1 MTKTTKM
8 TVLYTARGKFD
19 KFSDSDTMA
28 WEKYVEWSRLSQLSE
43 LISLDGM
50 LNERLIEPDRNDE
63 KEWDYIVIDNMYETG
78 FFTTLDY
85 VLRKMMG
92 KEEYNLL
99 AVIKEPVTEC
109 KFIELENFEFI
120 GYDLLDKYYDI
131 SALSNCG
138 GFDETFRP
146 EELNQFGLIE
156 AFDRAMEIKENLFS
170 NNPEEVHADT
180 NAIAIWRHKYLG
192 R

>member
-1 MTKTTKM
+1 MK
-8 TVLYTARGKFD
+8 VLYTAKAKFD
-19 KFSDSDTMA
+19 KSSETDKMA
-28 WEKYVEWSRLSQLSE
+28 WEKYVEWSRLPQLIE

-85 VLRKMMG
+85 VLKKMMG
-92 KEEYNLL
+92 KEKYNLL
-99 AVIKEPVTEC
+99 AVIINPTADC
-109 KFIELENFEFI
+109 QFIEIDNFEFI

-131 SALSNCG
+131 SALCNCG

-146 EELNQFGLIE
+146 EELNPFGLIE
-156 AFDRAMEIKENLFS
+156 DFDRAMEIRENLLA

-180 NAIAIWRHKYLG
+180 NAIAIWRHQYLG

>member
-1 MTKTTKM
+1 MIKITKM
-8 TVLYTARGKFD
+8 RVLYTARAKFD
-19 KFSDSDTMA
+19 KFSDTDTIA
-28 WEKYVEWSRLSQLSE
+28 WEKYLEWSRLPQLSE

-50 LNERLIEPDRNDE
+50 LNDRLIEPDRNEE
-63 KEWDYIVIDNMYETG
+63 KEWDFIVIDNGYETG

-85 VLRKMMG
+85 VLKKMMG
-92 KEEYNLL
+92 KEKYNLL
-99 AVIKEPVTEC
+99 AVIKEPVTDC
-109 KFIELENFEFI
+109 KFIEIENFEFI

-156 AFDRAMEIKENLFS
+156 DFDRAMEIKENLLS

>member
-1 MTKTTKM
+1 MK
-8 TVLYTARGKFD
+8 VLYTAKAKFD
-19 KFSDSDTMA
+19 KSSETDPMA
-28 WEKYVEWSRLSQLSE
+28 WEKYVEWSRLSQLIE

-50 LNERLIEPDRNDE
+50 LNKRLIEPDRNEE

-85 VLRKMMG
+85 VLKRMMG
-92 KEEYNLL
+92 KEKYNLL
-99 AVIKEPVTEC
+99 AVIINPATDC
-109 KFIELENFEFI
+109 RLIEIDSFEFI

-131 SALSNCG
+131 SALCNCG

-146 EELNQFGLIE
+146 EELNRFGLIE
-156 AFDRAMEIKENLFS
+156 DFDRAMEIRENLLA
-170 NNPEEVHADT
+170 NNPEEDHADT
-180 NAIAIWRHKYLG
+180 NAIAIWRHQYLG

>member
-1 MTKTTKM
+1 M
-8 TVLYTARGKFD
+8 TVLYTARAKFD
-19 KFSDSDTMA
+19 KSSETDKMA

-50 LNERLIEPDRNDE
+50 LNERLIAPDRNDE

-85 VLRKMMG
+85 VLKKMAE
-92 KEEYNLL
+92 KEKYNLL
-99 AVIKEPVTEC
+99 AVIINPATDC
-109 KFIELENFEFI
+109 KFIEIENFQFI

-131 SALSNCG
+131 SALSNCS

-146 EELNQFGLIE
+146 EELNRFGLIE
-156 AFDRAMEIKENLFS
+156 DFDRAMEIRENLLT

-180 NAIAIWRHKYLG
+180 NAIAIWRHQYLG

>member
-1 MTKTTKM
+1 MR
-8 TVLYTARGKFD
+8 VLYTARAKFD
-19 KFSDSDTMA
+19 KFSDTDTIA
-28 WEKYVEWSRLSQLSE
+28 WEKYLEWSRLPQLSE

-50 LNERLIEPDRNDE
+50 LNDRLIEPDRNEE
-63 KEWDYIVIDNMYETG
+63 KEWDFIVIDNGYETG

-85 VLRKMMG
+85 VLKKMMG
-92 KEEYNLL
+92 KEKYNLL
-99 AVIKEPVTEC
+99 AVIKEPVTDC
-109 KFIELENFEFI
+109 KFIEIENFEFI

-156 AFDRAMEIKENLFS
+156 DFDRAMEIKENLLS